1 MRDLVIN
8 GNAIDIAGY
17 ARQQDSGTYNVF
29 HSIPQL
35 NSMANDVIVASHMYL
50 KVAKLHS

>member
-17 ARQQDSGTYNVF
+17 ARQQDSGTYR
-29 HSIPQL
+29 
-35 NSMANDVIVASHMYL
+35 ANFTFMVPCIIIDNIE
-50 KVAKLHS
+50 